1 MKVPF
6 TWKPTGWFPIGFSAD
21 FPQGEVRPLKYF
33 GRDLVGYRDD
43 DGEVHVLDAHC
54 LHLGAHLGH
63 HGKVNG
69 NCVECPYHGW
79 GWGPDGENKYIPYED
94 RPNVSKKLRAWP
106 VDERHEYVFMWH
118 DPNGGPPR
126 WELPS
131 LFDVAPHL
139 PSSHDAYYRGVPEL
153 SIKYRGEPVHP
164 QIALENGPDSEHFHY
179 VHAAT
184 VHPQLLSYETEGPFW
199 KIVTVWPKAGGA
211 EGEYAMKLHA
221 MSPGVAGSMSA
232 FEAKNWHY
240 RLLFFVTPVDEETSD
255 CFYTIFWP
263 RAEGDTSAAP
273 PPEVVERVEKEFI
286 SALWDDLEIWRYQV
300 YVEHPSLA
308 KQDAR
313 PYGALRKWAR
323 QFYEIPADA

>member
-1 MKVPF
+1 
-6 TWKPTGWFPIGFSAD
+6 
-21 FPQGEVRPLKYF
+21 
-33 GRDLVGYRDD
+33 
-43 DGEVHVLDAHC
+43 
-54 LHLGAHLGH
+54 
-63 HGKVNG
+63 
-69 NCVECPYHGW
+69 
-79 GWGPDGENKYIPYED
+79 
-94 RPNVSKKLRAWP
+94 VSKKLRVWP

-139 PSSHDAYYRGVPEL
+139 PTSHDAYYRGVPEL

-184 VHPQLLSYETEGPFW
+184 VHPQLLKYETEGPFW
-199 KIVTVWPKAGGA
+199 KILTVWPKAGGA
-211 EGEYAMKLHA
+211 EDEYAMKLHA

-240 RLLFFVTPVDEETSD
+240 RLLFFVTPVDDETSD

-263 RAEGDTSAAP
+263 REQGDTSPVP
-273 PPEVVERVEKEFI
+273 PAEIIERVEKEFI

-313 PYGALRKWAR
+313 PYGALRKWAK
-323 QFYEIPADA
+323 QFYEVPADA